1 MCQYDKI
8 LKDSSVIDG
17 TRTGFRF
24 VAGVCEGDAQTK
36 FLNSGRYP
44 SNLLICRVSDRGS

>member
-1 MCQYDKI
+1 MCKCDKV
-8 LKDSSVIDG
+8 LKGSSVIDG

-36 FLNSGRYP
+36 FLYFGRYP
-44 SNLLICRVSDRGS
+44 SNLLICRVSERGS